1 MPVAAV
7 DGVLIAHGAAG
18 VCDSLDARLT
28 SLLDGITPCE
38 GKERIG
44 REHRHLASSPAFSGA
59 ILTELTLF
67 GCPEPMPRSL
77 PWVATVMALDLTC
90 LTTLHAN
97 LSASYC
103 SWVGCVSVTTSKWIS
118 SGTRL
123 WTLGK
128 PPPTWRRV
136 DEGSWGLASRMRRF
150 LDLPLST
157 SRPFSVYEGAR

>member
-1 MPVAAV
+1 MC
-7 DGVLIAHGAAG
+7 DG
-18 VCDSLDARLT
+18 LDARLT

-38 GKERIG
+38 GKNASDASTEPS
-44 REHRHLASSPAFSGA
+44 ASSPAFSSA

-97 LSASYC
+97 LAPRTARGWGAC
-103 SWVGCVSVTTSKWIS
+103 WDDLEVDI
-118 SGTRL
+118 
-123 WTLGK
+123 LGDEAIGGLLQ
-128 PPPTWRRV
+128 PAAANLAEGGRRV
-136 DEGSWGLASRMRRF
+136 LGLASRMRRF

-157 SRPFSVYEGAR
+157 SRPFSVYEGR